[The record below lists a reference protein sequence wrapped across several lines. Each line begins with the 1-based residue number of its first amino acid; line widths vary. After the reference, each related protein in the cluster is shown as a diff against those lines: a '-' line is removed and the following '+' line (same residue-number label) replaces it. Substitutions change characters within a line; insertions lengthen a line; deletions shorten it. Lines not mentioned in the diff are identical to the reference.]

1 MRKVLTRKKVH
12 VKKGDLVEVI
22 SGKNKGQNGKVLE
35 VSAKEGKIIVEGVN
49 VSTKHMKPRQQGVAG
64 SIVKVASPLYSCKVM
79 LVCPSCN
86 KKTRVGHK
94 KDEKGIKKRLCKKCE
109 KLF

>member
-22 SGKNKGQNGKVLE
+22 NGKNKGQSGKVLE
-35 VSAKEGKIIVEGVN
+35 VSTREGKIIVEGVN
-49 VSTKHMKPRQQGVAG
+49 IATKHMKPTQQGVSG
-64 SIVKVASPLYSCKVM
+64 SIVKVTSPLYACKVM

-86 KKTRVGHK
+86 KKTRVGHR
-94 KDEKGIKKRLCKKCE
+94 KDEQGIKKRFCKKCD